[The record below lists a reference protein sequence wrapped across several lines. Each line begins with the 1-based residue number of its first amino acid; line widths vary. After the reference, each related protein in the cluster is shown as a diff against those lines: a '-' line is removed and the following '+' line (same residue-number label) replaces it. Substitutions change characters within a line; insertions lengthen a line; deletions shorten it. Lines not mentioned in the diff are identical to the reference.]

1 VFGMTANNQQIR
13 QEMDAAIE
21 KLERQKES
29 LVQRSMQV
37 EKDLQLRIQQERNAH
52 DEDTERM
59 TREQV
64 SYMIHY
70 R

>member
-1 VFGMTANNQQIR
+1 VTANHQQSR
-13 QEMDAAIE
+13 QEMDAAVE

-29 LVQRSMQV
+29 VIQRAMQV

-52 DEDTERM
+52 DEDVERL

-64 SYMIHY
+64 SNAFL
-70 R
+70 